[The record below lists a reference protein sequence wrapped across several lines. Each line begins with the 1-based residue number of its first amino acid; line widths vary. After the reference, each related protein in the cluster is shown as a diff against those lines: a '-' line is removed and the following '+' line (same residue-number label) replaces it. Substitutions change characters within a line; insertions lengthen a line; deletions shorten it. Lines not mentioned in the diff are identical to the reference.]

1 MRKGYVS
8 VSVTSLS
15 SSREFGSICFFDNVA
30 ILVWRKMEQATKK
43 KNRAAPHQAADHHR
57 TSKRERSSFIMLM
70 LFRRP
75 NFFL

>member
-43 KNRAAPHQAADHHR
+43 KTEQHHIKQQTTTALANGNDHH
-57 TSKRERSSFIMLM
+57 SSC
-70 LFRRP
+70 
-75 NFFL
+75 